1 MAKTKGPLFSLEAR
15 GTIADA
21 LTFSKRK
28 SGQQVRFQRKQK
40 DVLTAGRIAHRAEY
54 SAAVLLWNYLSS
66 TQKLWF
72 KTAVRGIAMTPFSLF
87 IKNYL
92 LDKFLKIWTGVTGQN
107 LCRALTFDGTY
118 IYVGLSTTPA
128 YVVKINPSTM
138 ATVSTWTGS
147 SGQNN
152 CFGLT
157 FDGTY
162 IYAGLSTTP
171 AYVIRN
177 II

>member
-1 MAKTKGPLFSLEAR
+1 MPKVTGPLGSLSAS
-15 GTIADA
+15 GSVGDI
-21 LTFSKRK
+21 LTFSQRK

-54 SAAVLLWNYLSS
+54 SAGVSLWNNLTSA
-66 TQKLWF
+66 QKLWF

-107 LCRALTFDGTY
+107 YCCALTSDGTY
-118 IYVGLSTTPA
+118 IYAGLNTTPA

-138 ATVSTWTGS
+138 ATVSTW
-147 SGQNN
+147 SGAGGQDS
-152 CFGLT
+152 CRALT

-171 AYVIRN
+171 AYVMRN